1 MLEKR
6 CIWIKSLCI
15 RKEKCRS
22 KAVSWINIK
31 LLQKKKKPRVDV
43 FGEDKQPFEC
53 LHSTYLNATYCGGCD
68 MDILQWDERLI
79 QWRGRQLITAHK
91 VFITNF
97 FYHFCHQLAISVLLN
112 FRFVKKRL
120 KPGIIL
126 AVVKLNTMGK
136 EMQILPTYKSIIT
149 RDQPEIKLPTSTGS
163 LKKKTVPEKHLL
175 LLYWLCQ
182 SLWLCGLQETGKFWK
197 S

>member
-1 MLEKR
+1 M
-6 CIWIKSLCI
+6 
-15 RKEKCRS
+15 
-22 KAVSWINIK
+22 
-31 LLQKKKKPRVDV
+31 DV

-136 EMQILPTYKSIIT
+136 EMKILPTYKSIIT

-182 SLWLCGLQETGKFWK
+182 SLWLCGSQQTEKFLNRWE
-197 S
+197 